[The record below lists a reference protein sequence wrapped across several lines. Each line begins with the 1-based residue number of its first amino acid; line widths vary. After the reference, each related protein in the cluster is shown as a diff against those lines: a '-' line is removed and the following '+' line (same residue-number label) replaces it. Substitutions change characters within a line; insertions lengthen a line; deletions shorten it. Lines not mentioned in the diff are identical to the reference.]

1 MYGLEVRMRDI
12 DMIAE
17 EKLTVAVADPYP
29 TRFKKGQSGN
39 PAGRPKM
46 TDAQKDALEQI
57 KGLAPLAAEKMK
69 NILESDKTSVY
80 AKIQVITLILNR
92 TYGLPESSVRLNST
106 QQTMEASIACIQT
119 LFQDLIPE
127 EGSRNE

>member
-1 MYGLEVRMRDI
+1 MRNI

-17 EKLTVAVADPYP
+17 EELPVAAADPYP

-46 TDAQKDALEQI
+46 TDQQKGALEQI
-57 KGLAPLAAEKMK
+57 KSLAPLAAEKMK
-69 NILESDKTSVY
+69 SILESEKTSVY

-106 QQTMEASIACIQT
+106 QQTMETSIACIQT

-127 EGSRNE
+127 EGSHHE

>member
-1 MYGLEVRMRDI
+1 MKDI

-17 EKLTVAVADPYP
+17 EKLPVSVADPYP

>member
-1 MYGLEVRMRDI
+1 MRNI
-12 DMIAE
+12 DMVAE
-17 EKLTVAVADPYP
+17 EKLPVSAVDPYP

-46 TDAQKDALEQI
+46 TDQQKDALEQI
-57 KGLAPLAAEKMK
+57 KCLAPLAAEKMK
-69 NILESDKTSVY
+69 SILESEKTSVY

-106 QQTMEASIACIQT
+106 QQTMETSIACIQT

-127 EGSRNE
+127 EGSHHE

>member
-1 MYGLEVRMRDI
+1 MLNLDVDR
-12 DMIAE
+12 IAE
-17 EKLTVAVADPYP
+17 EKLPVSVDPYP

-46 TDAQKDALEQI
+46 TDQQKDALEQI
-57 KGLAPLAAEKMK
+57 KSLAPLAAEKMK
-69 NILESDKTSVY
+69 SILESEKTSVY

-106 QQTMEASIACIQT
+106 QQTMEASGPMEVHGEESIRSAAIARC
-119 LFQDLIPE
+119 
-127 EGSRNE
+127 R